1 MPEQHSGKRGQ
12 SMDYKLVIS
21 EHADELL
28 DNLVLLKI
36 SSFFSQYEVLL
47 KNEQAAKHLLDGID
61 SIYDRLETNPF
72 QFPLSRDNYLAN
84 KEYHEAAVPQMDYV
98 VIFDIRVEV
107 VNVVGVFHQL
117 ENYQSKL

>member
-36 SSFFSQYEVLL
+36 SSYFSQYEVLL
-47 KNEQAAKHLLDGID
+47 VK
-61 SIYDRLETNPF
+61 
-72 QFPLSRDNYLAN
+72 
-84 KEYHEAAVPQMDYV
+84 
-98 VIFDIRVEV
+98 
-107 VNVVGVFHQL
+107 
-117 ENYQSKL
+117 